1 MPGLPLE
8 LLITVAVMGVAVYLF
23 ITEKLRVD
31 VVALLVMTA
40 LLVLG
45 VLSVPEALSG
55 FSNQA
60 TVMVACMFVLSGA
73 LKANG
78 ALVAIGDVLSRIRWR
93 WLFLLVMLGLAV
105 SVAAF
110 INNTATVAV
119 FLPLV
124 LVATSANGWAPS
136 KFLIPLS
143 YISQTAGVCTLI
155 GTSTNLLVDSMAR
168 DATGVGFT
176 IFEFAPLGIIF
187 VGICAVYLLT
197 AGWWLLP
204 DRGTPNP
211 GETEHAGRFIAEI
224 QVPES
229 SPVVGRSPREA
240 VPDSIDDV
248 ELLEVL
254 RKGSPVHGTDVEIQ
268 AGDKLL
274 LRGDWPKI
282 EAARKA
288 MKCKFDRVPTAPE
301 RPRPLTEEEA
311 NAEKKDAADPR
322 KDERLHVEAMIA
334 PGSHLIGRTLY
345 GMRFAH
351 TYRARVQGI
360 HRRQLAIRSPLDRV
374 PLSVGDVLML
384 DAPADAIDALRA
396 DPGMIVLGE
405 RAQQRVAPRRAIVSA
420 LIMAAAIGVAAL
432 GWLPIVASAL
442 LGCLALVALRLLTPD
457 EAYESIDWQVILLLA
472 GIIPLGIALQKTGG
486 ATLVANLL
494 LDVLGPYGPLATLAA
509 IYLMTSVLTEVMSNN
524 ASAVL
529 VVPIALATAESMGVD
544 AKPLLIAVAFAAS
557 TSFATPISYQTNTMV
572 YTAGGY
578 RFSDFVRVGMP
589 LNVIFW
595 IAAITLI
602 PRFFPFHP

>member
-1 MPGLPLE
+1 MPGLSLE

-93 WLFLLVMLGLAV
+93 WLFLLVMLGLVV

-197 AGWWLLP
+197 VGWWLLP

-405 RAQQRVAPRRAIVSA
+405 RAQQRVAPRRAILSA

-486 ATLVANLL
+486 ATMVANLL

-509 IYLMTSVLTEVMSNN
+509 IYLMTSVLTEFMSNN

>member
-93 WLFLLVMLGLAV
+93 WLFLLVMLGLVV

-405 RAQQRVAPRRAIVSA
+405 RAQQRVAPRRAILSA

-486 ATLVANLL
+486 ATMVANLL

-509 IYLMTSVLTEVMSNN
+509 IYLMTSVLTEFMSNN

>member
-93 WLFLLVMLGLAV
+93 WLFLLVMLGLVV

-405 RAQQRVAPRRAIVSA
+405 RAQQRVAPRRAILSA

-486 ATLVANLL
+486 ATLVADLL

>member
-23 ITEKLRVD
+23 ITEKLRVA
-31 VVALLVMTA
+31 VVA

-93 WLFLLVMLGLAV
+93 WLFLLVMLGLVV

-211 GETEHAGRFIAEI
+211 GETEHAGGFIAES

-229 SPVVGRSPREA
+229 SPVVGRNPREA

-405 RAQQRVAPRRAIVSA
+405 RAQQRVAPRRAILSA